1 MIRTIIV
8 DDEYWVC
15 QLICDLIDWNSY
27 GFEIVGQAYNGEEAL
42 ASISSQKPDLVFTD
56 VRMPGLSGLELI
68 EKCQPLSP
76 DTKFVIIS
84 GHSEFEYA
92 KSAMQNGALGY
103 LLKPVDPEEL
113 TDLLSSIK
121 SIFSSVQRKALEDE
135 QL

>member
-68 EKCQPLSP
+68 ENASHCPQ
-76 DTKFVIIS
+76 T
-84 GHSEFEYA
+84 
-92 KSAMQNGALGY
+92 QNL
-103 LLKPVDPEEL
+103 
-113 TDLLSSIK
+113 
-121 SIFSSVQRKALEDE
+121 
-135 QL
+135 